1 MLPGE
6 FGATYVA
13 VVAACALNV
22 PLDAVQLTPAPAT
35 SLVTVAVKPKDC
47 PSVNPPRTGD
57 TVTLTGPAEVAA
69 VTVIVAA
76 ADFVLSLTEVAVNV
90 TVAGLGTL
98 AGAVYVTAEPEALVV
113 GATVPHAAPLQPAPD
128 SVQVTPLAA
137 LSFVTVAVN
146 DPVNPA
152 CTEAVVGDTVTEIGV
167 GVGVPP
173 PLSEVVD
180 PPPQPFSNTTTT
192 IANANT
198 NRAARSIRTRAKGNL
213 LSLRIEFFPDEDAS
227 AGLEAVVI
235 D

>member
-1 MLPGE
+1 
-6 FGATYVA
+6 
-13 VVAACALNV
+13 
-22 PLDAVQLTPAPAT
+22 
-35 SLVTVAVKPKDC
+35 VKPKDC

-57 TVTLTGPAEVAA
+57 TVTLTGPAEAAA
-69 VTVIVAA
+69 VTVIAAA

-113 GATVPHAAPLQPAPD
+113 DATVPHAAPLQPAPD

-167 GVGVPP
+167 GVP

-180 PPPQPFSNTTTT
+180 PPPQPFSNTTVT

-213 LSLRIEFFPDEDAS
+213 LSLRIEFIPR
-227 AGLEAVVI
+227 
-235 D
+235 